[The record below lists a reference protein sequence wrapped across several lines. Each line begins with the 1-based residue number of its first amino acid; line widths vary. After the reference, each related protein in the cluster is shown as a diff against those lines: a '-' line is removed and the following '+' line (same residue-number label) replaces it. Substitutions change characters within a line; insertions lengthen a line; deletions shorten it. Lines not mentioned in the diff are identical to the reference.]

1 MLELN
6 YQQKIIYN
14 INLEIKTK
22 FGILKKAYKDINSEY
37 KDLFNKQD
45 ELDIFADLVDF
56 IDIKTHNVNR
66 FYLTFVT
73 RFNSK
78 GGYED
83 HSLDLII
90 ECDESTKFEYIKE
103 FLGSD
108 ISSKYNLRT
117 LDSKQICINN
127 ITNKTDIKSILLK
140 IVK

>member
-22 FGILKKAYKDINSEY
+22 FGILKKTYKDINPEY

-45 ELDIFADLVDF
+45 ELDVFTDL
-56 IDIKTHNVNR
+56 IDHIDVKTYDMDR
-66 FYLTFVT
+66 LRLTFVT

-78 GGYED
+78 GRYED
-83 HSLDLII
+83 HSLELII

-108 ISSKYNLRT
+108 ISSKYSLRT

-127 ITNKTDIKSILLK
+127 ITTKTDIKSILLK

>member
-22 FGILKKAYKDINSEY
+22 FGILKKAYKDINPEY

-45 ELDIFADLVDF
+45 ELDVFADLIDY
-56 IDIKTHNVNR
+56 IDIKTHSVNR

-83 HSLDLII
+83 HSLELII

-140 IVK
+140 M

>member
-22 FGILKKAYKDINSEY
+22 FGFLRKNFNNINPEFKA
-37 KDLFNKQD
+37 LFNKQD
-45 ELDIFADLVDF
+45 ELDIFADLVDY
-56 IDIKTHNVNR
+56 IDIKTYDVNR

-73 RFNSK
+73 SFNSK
-78 GGYED
+78 EGYED

-117 LDSKQICINN
+117 LDSKRICINN

>member
-22 FGILKKAYKDINSEY
+22 FGVLRKNFNDINPEF
-37 KDLFNKQD
+37 KALFNKQD
-45 ELDIFADLVDF
+45 ELDIFADLVDY
-56 IDIKTHNVNR
+56 IDIKTYDVNR

-73 RFNSK
+73 SFNSK
-78 GGYED
+78 VGYED

-90 ECDESTKFEYIKE
+90 ECDESTKFEYIKD

-117 LDSKQICINN
+117 LDSKRICINN

>member
-22 FGILKKAYKDINSEY
+22 FGVLRKNFNDINPGF
-37 KDLFNKQD
+37 KALFNKQD
-45 ELDIFADLVDF
+45 ELDIFADLADY
-56 IDIKTHNVNR
+56 IDIKTYDVNR

-73 RFNSK
+73 SFNSK
-78 GGYED
+78 EGYED

-90 ECDESTKFEYIKE
+90 ECDESTKFEYIKD

-117 LDSKQICINN
+117 LDSKRICINN

>member
-22 FGILKKAYKDINSEY
+22 FGVLRKNFNDINPEF
-37 KDLFNKQD
+37 KALFNKQD
-45 ELDIFADLVDF
+45 ELDIFADLVDY
-56 IDIKTHNVNR
+56 IDIKTYDVNR

-73 RFNSK
+73 SFNSK
-78 GGYED
+78 EGYED

-90 ECDESTKFEYIKE
+90 ECDESTKFEYIKD

-117 LDSKQICINN
+117 LDSKRICINN